1 MGTVSRI
8 FACLSITANIMSSM
22 IVLLGLVS
30 ASSALVVPQQVLVTF
45 HSQDELGGYE
55 FGYSGGPS
63 SRHEVKDH
71 LGVVRGAWNLVD
83 DGGLQ
88 SYKNI
93 SDGLGYRLLSGTHLP
108 VAPVA
113 PVHVQSSQLLPKPVQ
128 ETAEVRAARET
139 FEAAFRKAATLA
151 KPQTEKSSS
160 ARAV

>member
-8 FACLSITANIMSSM
+8 FACLSITASIMTSM

-88 SYKNI
+88 SYKYI
-93 SDGLGYRLLSGTHLP
+93 SDGLGYRLLIFFF
-108 VAPVA
+108 
-113 PVHVQSSQLLPKPVQ
+113 LLLRMRFTSVLVRHIGPRM
-128 ETAEVRAARET
+128 TNEVT
-139 FEAAFRKAATLA
+139 QNISAT
-151 KPQTEKSSS
+151 
-160 ARAV
+160 

>member
-8 FACLSITANIMSSM
+8 FACLSITASIMTSM

-30 ASSALVVPQQVLVTF
+30 ASSALVVPKQVLVTF

-71 LGVVRGAWNLVD
+71 MGVVRGAWNLVD

-88 SYKNI
+88 SYKYI
-93 SDGLGYRLLSGTHLP
+93 SDALGHRMISGTHLP
-108 VAPVA
+108 VAPVFVPSVA
-113 PVHVQSSQLLPKPVQ
+113 LAAAPKPVP
-128 ETAEVRAARET
+128 ETAEVRAAREN
-139 FEAAFRKAATLA
+139 FEAVFRAAAAASQPATN
-151 KPQTEKSSS
+151 
-160 ARAV
+160 AVTAA